1 VDHPRNPRS
10 GARPALSGRTRWLE
24 RLRRRLRPPRTLRP
38 TRAGWAFFAITFGVG
53 FAALNTGNNLLYL
66 VLSLMLAFLV
76 LSGVL
81 SESALRGIAVRR
93 RLPREIFAET
103 PCSVGLEISN
113 RQQRVPAFAV
123 LVEDRLTEG
132 DAAQRAAGRGFA
144 LRVGPGETELRAYRC
159 VPSQRGEIRFDGFQ
173 VSTRFP
179 FGLFSKALTLES
191 PQTSLVYPTLEP
203 LSIPPSFGAAR
214 ETGEGI
220 AGEHGTGPVVS
231 GLRHYEPGDPAR
243 RIHWRAS
250 LRRDELLVRKVESEQ
265 PAEVEVRLRTAG
277 QQPGE
282 SFERSVRWAASEV
295 VALLEAGARV
305 ALRTDASRI
314 EADLGSRHRGRLLG
328 SLARVEPD
336 AAPARIGE
344 KSGLEAP

>member
-1 VDHPRNPRS
+1 VDHPRNPRA
-10 GARPALSGRTRWLE
+10 GARPALSRRTRWLE
-24 RLRRRLRPPRTLRP
+24 RLRRWLRPPRTLRP

-93 RLPREIFAET
+93 RLPRELFAET
-103 PCSVGLEISN
+103 PCTVGLEITN
-113 RQQRVPAFAV
+113 HQRRVPAFAV
-123 LVEDRLTEG
+123 LVEDRVTEG
-132 DAAQRAAGRGFA
+132 KAAQRAAGRGFA
-144 LRVGPGETELRAYRC
+144 LRAGPGETESRAYRC
-159 VPSQRGEIRFDGFQ
+159 VPGRRGEIRFDGFR

-191 PQTSLVYPTLEP
+191 PQTALVYPALEP
-203 LSIPPSFGAAR
+203 LAIPPRFGAPR
-214 ETGEGI
+214 QTGEGV
-220 AGEHGTGPVVS
+220 AGEHGTGPLVS

-265 PAEVEVRLRTAG
+265 RAEVEVRLRTAD

-282 SFERSVRWAASEV
+282 RFERSVRWAASEV

-314 EADLGSRHRGRLLG
+314 EADLGNRQRGRLLG
-328 SLARVEPD
+328 FLARVEPG
-336 AAPARIGE
+336 AA
-344 KSGLEAP
+344 LEAP